1 MTQEELNLL
10 KRMVDAT
17 KRQAEATERT
27 ADYLST
33 IAHVLQ
39 DGKIIFGKNTEN

>member
-17 KRQAEATERT
+17 ERMV
-27 ADYLST
+27 DYLST

-39 DGKIIFGKNTEN
+39 DGKIIFGKDTEN

>member
-17 KRQAEATERT
+17 ERQAEAVERMT
-27 ADYLST
+27 DYLST

-39 DGKIIFGKNTEN
+39 DGRIIFSKENKN

>member
-1 MTQEELNLL
+1 MTREELNLL

-17 KRQAEATERT
+17 ERQAEATEKI

-33 IAHVLQ
+33 IAHVLD
-39 DGKIIFGKNTEN
+39 DGKINYGKDTEF

>member
-10 KRMVDAT
+10 KRIADALEKQADAT
-17 KRQAEATERT
+17 DRM

-33 IAHVLQ
+33 IAYNVDQ
-39 DGKIIFGKNTEN
+39 SVK